1 MIPGRIS
8 TDRFSKKDLIFF
20 ALFIVLFLLVF
31 REFFFTNR
39 VFYERDSTVL
49 EIPVKK
55 LTVQLIKEGNF
66 ALWTDAHG
74 NGQPFLANPKN
85 SIFYP
90 TTWLY
95 FILPLFAAFKLHYL
109 IHTLLG
115 WLGLYLL
122 CGSYSLSRRASFLGA
137 SLFSFSGMYLSSF
150 EFYNHVA
157 ALAWMPWVLLLLGR
171 EPRPG
176 RSRLVPLTIL
186 WALMILAGAPEFI
199 LMTLI
204 LAAVQA
210 LFTAGTWKKKTAL
223 AVLTLFL
230 ASLISAAQLLPSFEL
245 LGRTERSSQAAQWPL
260 ELVQLFNMPFPNFL
274 GNDREPGHDDFWGWH
289 LFDQKFPLYYSLY
302 MGVGALLLFFFGLSK
317 PWDRRQKLLLL
328 EFFLFFLLSCGRYSP
343 FFFLYR
349 FIPLLSS
356 IRYPVK
362 FFLGSVF
369 CISVLA
375 AFGLDKITE
384 TRKPGR
390 KAVAVMAGAG
400 GAGLALFLLFRHPII
415 DVLNKLFVID
425 KEASFR
431 EFGRS
436 IGTGFALLA
445 AYALIFFL
453 VSRSKGPARVL
464 GGVLIVLAVVDPAFH
479 NRYVNPTVPASFH
492 DKSPLPGGLTAPLT
506 VYRDELYAPFLK
518 ETIGDNIRLLGFFRK
533 SLYPFTGMGDGV
545 RYVFNWD
552 FYGIYSRR
560 YLDLREGIKKLP
572 PESQL
577 KILRYVGCAAYLGY
591 EPLFSRETA
600 QRIRIEGVDVW
611 LEWISETAASPYV
624 AFRTVESATDK
635 DKLGRFAAEAF
646 DPLREVIAPSGVALR
661 EAPGNEGVEA
671 GAIVVRRE
679 AQGMGRY
686 AVSLSRP
693 GIAVFPGNAAPGW
706 KAWVDGRR
714 EKVFEANLFAKG
726 VLVPAGE
733 HEVVLRYLPASV
745 LAGVFISLASI
756 ILIVAGSF
764 VFGGKLRRR
773 ARPSSL

>member
-1 MIPGRIS
+1 MS
-8 TDRFSKKDLIFF
+8 ADRGTSGLFSKRDLPYFV
-20 ALFIVLFLLVF
+20 LFLILFLLVF

-39 VFYERDSTVL
+39 VFYERDSTVV
-49 EIPVKK
+49 EVPVKK
-55 LTVQLIKEGNF
+55 LTVQLLKEGNF

-85 SIFYP
+85 AIFYP

-95 FILPLFAAFKLHYL
+95 LILPLFTAFKLHYL
-109 IHTLLG
+109 IHALLG

-157 ALAWMPWVLLLLGR
+157 ALAWMPWILWLLYR

-176 RSRLVPLTIL
+176 RYRLVPLSVIL
-186 WALMILAGAPEFI
+186 ALMILAGAPEFI
-199 LMTLI
+199 LMTLV
-204 LAAVQA
+204 LAAGQA
-210 LFTAGTWKKKTAL
+210 LFAADAWKKKIGL
-223 AVLTLFL
+223 AILSLLL

-245 LGRTERSSQAAQWPL
+245 LGRTERSSQPAQWPL
-260 ELVQLFNMPFPNFL
+260 QLVQLFNMPFPNFL

-302 MGVGALLLFFFGLSK
+302 MGAGALLLFLFGLSR
-317 PWDRRQKLLLL
+317 PWNRRQKLLLL

-369 CISVLA
+369 CVSVLA
-375 AFGLDKITE
+375 AFGLDKVME
-384 TRKPGR
+384 TGKPGR

-400 GAGLALFLLFRHPII
+400 GAGLALFLLFERPVIGA
-415 DVLNKLFVID
+415 LNKLFIID
-425 KEASFR
+425 KEASLR

-436 IGTGFALLA
+436 IETGLTLLS

-453 VSRSKGPARVL
+453 VSRSKGPTRVL
-464 GGVLIVLAVVDPAFH
+464 GGVLILMAVIDPAFH
-479 NRYVNPTVPASFH
+479 NRYVNPTVPVSFY
-492 DKSPLPGGLTAPLT
+492 DRPPLPEGLTTPLT

-518 ETIGDNIRLLGFFRK
+518 ETMGDNVRLLGFFRK
-533 SLYPFTGMGDGV
+533 SLYPFTGIGDGV
-545 RYVFNWD
+545 RYAFNWD
-552 FYGIYSRR
+552 FYGTYSRR
-560 YLDLREGIKKLP
+560 YLDLREAIRSLP

-591 EPLFSRETA
+591 EPLFSGETA
-600 QRIRIEGVDVW
+600 QQIRIEGVNVW
-611 LEWISETAASPYV
+611 LERIAERAASPYV
-624 AFRTVESATDK
+624 AFQAAEAATDK
-635 DKLGRFAAEAF
+635 DRLGLFTAETF
-646 DPLREVIAPSGVALR
+646 DPLKEVITPSGVALP
-661 EAPGNEGVEA
+661 EAPEDGDA
-671 GAIVVRRE
+671 KSAALVVRRKS
-679 AQGMGRY
+679 QGTGRY
-686 AVSLSRP
+686 ALSLSRP

-706 KAWVDGRR
+706 RAWIDGRR
-714 EKVFEANLFAKG
+714 VQVFEANLFAKG

-733 HEVVLRYLPASV
+733 HEIVLRYLPGSA
-745 LAGVFISLASI
+745 LAGIVISLATLV
-756 ILIVAGSF
+756 LIVAGGF
-764 VFGGKLRRR
+764 VFGRKFRKRG
-773 ARPSSL
+773 RPSSL